1 MSRRGTNTIL
11 MKRCDSPLIVGQQM
25 ETRPSSEYGGTR
37 GLAERRLVRDG
48 RKNSQKAR
56 NYKWLRAQQARG
68 GNWASRLQIPA
79 FQEILCVTKLMKTE
93 TCRKWTRF

>member
-37 GLAERRLVRDG
+37 GLAERPLVRDG
-48 RKNSQKAR
+48 RKNSGKTR
-56 NYKWLRAQQARG
+56 KSEWPRAQQAG
-68 GNWASRLQIPA
+68 GGERASRSQIPA
-79 FQEILCVTKLMKTE
+79 F
-93 TCRKWTRF
+93 

>member
-37 GLAERRLVRDG
+37 GLDERRLVRDG
-48 RKNSQKAR
+48 GKKQSEDEEIRMAE
-56 NYKWLRAQQARG
+56 G
-68 GNWASRLQIPA
+68 PA
-79 FQEILCVTKLMKTE
+79 GRRRESGVSVADSSFPGSFVRYYMNEE
-93 TCRKWTRF
+93 

>member
-37 GLAERRLVRDG
+37 GLGERRLVRDG
-48 RKNSQKAR
+48 RKNSQKSR
-56 NYKWLRAQQARG
+56 KYKWLRAQQAGG
-68 GNWASRLQIPA
+68 GNQASGSRIPA
-79 FQEILCVTKLMKTE
+79 FQEVFI
-93 TCRKWTRF
+93 